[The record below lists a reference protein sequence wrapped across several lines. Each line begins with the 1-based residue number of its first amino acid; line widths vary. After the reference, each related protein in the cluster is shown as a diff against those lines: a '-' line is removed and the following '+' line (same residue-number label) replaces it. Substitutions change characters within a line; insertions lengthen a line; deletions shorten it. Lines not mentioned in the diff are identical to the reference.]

1 MVWNET
7 TEGITIAAGSLLGL
21 ALVLFGYNAIA
32 NERIYREVWAAQDED
47 DARRRKD
54 TTTTTKM
61 SDKEADKHGQNIN
74 MLLQYEKYDK
84 EGKTEE
90 ADRILT
96 ELKESLKNTAYG
108 VSRKTKKHHNKTKKT
123 KKTRK

>member
-1 MVWNET
+1 MVWNNT

-21 ALVLFGYNAIA
+21 VVILFGYNAIA

-54 TTTTTKM
+54 TTTTKM
-61 SDKEADKHGQNIN
+61 SDEEADKHAQNIH

-84 EGKTEE
+84 AGKTEE
-90 ADRILT
+90 ANKILT

-108 VSRKTKKHHNKTKKT
+108 VSRRSKKHHKKT
-123 KKTRK
+123 KKSKKN

>member
-21 ALVLFGYNAIA
+21 ALVIFGYNAIA

-47 DARRRKD
+47 DAKRRRD
-54 TTTTTKM
+54 TTTTKM
-61 SDKEADKHGQNIN
+61 SDKEADKYGQNIN
-74 MLLQYEKYDK
+74 MLMQYEKYQE

-90 ADRILT
+90 ADNLLR
-96 ELKESLKNTAYG
+96 ELKASLKNTAFG
-108 VSRKTKKHHNKTKKT
+108 VKRRTKKHHRKSKKS
-123 KKTRK
+123 KKK

>member
-7 TEGITIAAGSLLGL
+7 TEGITIAAGSLVGL

-47 DARRRKD
+47 DAKRRKD
-54 TTTTTKM
+54 TTTIKM
-61 SDKEADKHGQNIN
+61 SDKEADKYGQNIN
-74 MLLQYEKYDK
+74 MLMQYEKYQD

-90 ADRILT
+90 ADNILR
-96 ELKESLKNTAYG
+96 ELKASLKNTAFG
-108 VSRKTKKHHNKTKKT
+108 VKRRTKKHHRKSKKSKKNKK
-123 KKTRK
+123 